1 MFVQEK
7 FMDWIKAY
15 ISPSDYL
22 SKREVPAL
30 AGRQAYQLYRWPKER
45 SYEWQNNPISGP

>member
-1 MFVQEK
+1 MFVQER

-30 AGRQAYQLYRWPKER
+30 AGRQAYQLAK
-45 SYEWQNNPISGP
+45 GAKL